1 MAAKQGKVCTI
12 NRHLSKKS
20 ESGPILFTEC
30 NDEMETP
37 VDKFASL
44 TLDRELYKLD
54 SARNVKV
61 NYSVPIDS
69 KSPWKM
75 IKESPIRTMKVK
87 LYLPPGQD
95 HALNDN
101 AQLFSNIVGV
111 TETVL
116 IITYFGNGNLSISVQ
131 FD

>member
-1 MAAKQGKVCTI
+1 
-12 NRHLSKKS
+12 
-20 ESGPILFTEC
+20 
-30 NDEMETP
+30 METP

-54 SARNVKV
+54 STANSKV

-69 KSPWKM
+69 KCPWKM

-101 AQLFSNIVGV
+101 AQLTSNIVGV

-116 IITYFGNGNLSISVQ
+116 TISYFGNGMLSISVQ